1 MKKLFLTMGLAA
13 ISAIGFSQELTKLVD
28 TMGGKTYWSD
38 LGVVQIDG
46 EQGFRVDGSWEYN
59 SSIPIFKGISS
70 KVVGLGSCVENV
82 QVIILFEN
90 GKKIEKTSWN
100 KFNCEGNAWYNF
112 TQSEIAQLKTLSIS
126 KIRFTNGRNYESMT
140 VDFSEPNYFIDLNK
154 KASSGDYTTIEE

>member
-28 TMGGKTYWSD
+28 TIGGKTYWSD

-59 SSIPIFKGISS
+59 SSTPIFKGIGS
-70 KVVGLGSCVENV
+70 KIVGLESCVEAV

-90 GKKIEKTSWN
+90 GKKIEKTSW
-100 KFNCEGNAWYNF
+100 YNF
-112 TQSEIAQLKTLSIS
+112 TQSEIAQLKTLPIS